1 MDSADILNHTVN
13 NGAKLATKLNIFVIF
28 IDLASVFYVLALIL
42 GLFDILQVANLGSEF
57 SMFQQ
62 KTWEGLSQ
70 ISGSSWHKSYVRC
83 LN

>member
-70 ISGSSWHKSYVRC
+70 ISGST
-83 LN
+83 

>member
-42 GLFDILQVANLGSEF
+42 GLFDILQVANFGSEF

-70 ISGSSWHKSYVRC
+70 ISGSS
-83 LN
+83 